1 MTPKEQRIY
10 RWRKLKEKVMGAI
23 ALLCVLL
30 AVFPL
35 FMIFFYTLAQGIGA
49 INIDFFIQ
57 MPKPVGESGGGM
69 ANALVGTLILI
80 GLGSLFGLPV
90 GIMSGIYLAEYGN
103 NPFGNAVRFFS
114 DVLSGIPS
122 IVVGVVAYIL
132 VVLPMKSFSALAGGV
147 ALGILMIPTIT
158 RTTEEMI
165 RLVPD
170 SFREA
175 GLALGIPRW
184 RTIVRIVL
192 PTALKGITTGV
203 LLGIARAA
211 GETAPLLFTA
221 LGNRFWSTA
230 IKEPIASLTVFIYD
244 YAKSPFED
252 WIQQAWAAALV
263 LIVLIFLLNILFRS
277 VTRGRYG

>member
-90 GIMSGIYLAEYGN
+90 GIMSGIYLD
-103 NPFGNAVRFFS
+103 PR
-114 DVLSGIPS
+114 DPQ
-122 IVVGVVAYIL
+122 VG
-132 VVLPMKSFSALAGGV
+132 
-147 ALGILMIPTIT
+147 
-158 RTTEEMI
+158 
-165 RLVPD
+165 
-170 SFREA
+170 
-175 GLALGIPRW
+175 
-184 RTIVRIVL
+184 
-192 PTALKGITTGV
+192 
-203 LLGIARAA
+203 
-211 GETAPLLFTA
+211 
-221 LGNRFWSTA
+221 
-230 IKEPIASLTVFIYD
+230 
-244 YAKSPFED
+244 
-252 WIQQAWAAALV
+252 
-263 LIVLIFLLNILFRS
+263 
-277 VTRGRYG
+277 